1 MSYEEHYTTRTSTR
15 TSTLAIDAKI
25 INEFAKKN
33 APLAR
38 RPRALQVPPIPSC
51 YEYDEHGNINTGTSK
66 SSTLK
71 SMTISD
77 YFRFRNWNAEY
88 IDHDITN
95 ALISYAMTFVPLTLA
110 YHADDVMHKSPR
122 GGTCRTLQV
131 KIRTPKARQIKQKT
145 YQKIT
150 TASSS
155 SFQVVYVASL
165 P

>member
-25 INEFAKKN
+25 INEFAKNN

-95 ALISYAMTFVPLTLA
+95 ALISHAMTFVPLTLA

-122 GGTCRTLQV
+122 GGT
-131 KIRTPKARQIKQKT
+131 
-145 YQKIT
+145 
-150 TASSS
+150 SSA
-155 SFQVVYVASL
+155 F
-165 P
+165 